1 MYHRAAFHGSPVH
14 LNSTRFTLA
23 QNLLP
28 SAPLHSHIEA
38 VRLRILA
45 RLPALSSHYAVIMI
59 GTRHLY
65 YVHGTRG
72 RDLTEPKASV
82 AYKYTAITHEPR
94 MQELRNDWQRCGYKP
109 FHLPVGVMRRRSNQ
123 KRALP

>member
-1 MYHRAAFHGSPVH
+1 
-14 LNSTRFTLA
+14 
-23 QNLLP
+23 
-28 SAPLHSHIEA
+28 
-38 VRLRILA
+38 
-45 RLPALSSHYAVIMI
+45 MI
-59 GTRHLY
+59 GTGHLY

-109 FHLPVGVMRRRSNQ
+109 FHLPVGVMRRRSTQ